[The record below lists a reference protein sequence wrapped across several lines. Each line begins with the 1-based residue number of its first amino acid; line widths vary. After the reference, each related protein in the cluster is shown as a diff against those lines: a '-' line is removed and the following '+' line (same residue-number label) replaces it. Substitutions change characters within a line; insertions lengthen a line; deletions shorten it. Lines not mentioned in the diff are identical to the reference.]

1 MIVDVT
7 QPQIETNLGPS
18 GDQRHAACDGSE
30 ARSGTHDPEVP
41 SGARGARHGVLS
53 PGAL

>member
-30 ARSGTHDPEVP
+30 ARSGTHDP
-41 SGARGARHGVLS
+41 
-53 PGAL
+53 